1 MTTFDALR
9 AGLRTLSSYP
19 AAIAPYYLLSVG
31 ATMISR
37 TPLTIGI
44 GLAVIVLRAQG
55 RIEPV
60 VQVFERLE
68 PAAGARSL
76 TQAQQETL
84 MGLITPTV
92 VVVTVLSALATAV
105 LYVLC
110 RGVASAGTIHA
121 VFAPLDDRKALSAGA
136 VGISRDWR
144 SFVAIAI
151 ARAIVYVGAGVGL
164 TLGIGLSATGIGII
178 VGLPL
183 VLVSVA
189 GLLVGH
195 LLLAFAGQA
204 VVVGGESALDAI
216 GDSVRFPLRAPTAF
230 VLYVSLALTATIV
243 LVIVA
248 LLAQFV
254 GVSRVVG
261 LLVALV
267 IGPVLDAAKTGLYAG
282 DTGVLEAGSRGS
294 SGAPSGHSNPATDG
308 GQPNEGDD
316 DTSDHEDEQTSHRDE
331 QTDHEDDSAIDV
343 GQARPAEGTQ
353 KMHDDG
359 LARRVSSRLLAGQR
373 RGLAAVARFLR
384 TNPLANLAGLGLF
397 LLGTGLGWLLTGPYG
412 VRLDAPREVAGVF
425 GEFAVGPFV
434 NIAANNWQVAVG
446 QGFGGVAFG
455 VPTVENLLFN
465 GVLVGGLAGL
475 FDRTVFLALV
485 APHGIVEIPA
495 LAVSGGV
502 GLYLGGVGYRWVR
515 GRIDAPTVGD
525 RLQRATWVLVG
536 LLPVFVLAGF
546 IEAFL
551 TPRIAMLVL
560 G

>member
-1 MTTFDALR
+1 MPTFEALR
-9 AGLRTLSSYP
+9 AGLRTLSSHP
-19 AAIAPYYLLSVG
+19 AAIAPYYLLAVG

-37 TPLTIGI
+37 TPLTIGV

-55 RIEPV
+55 QIEPV
-60 VQVFERLE
+60 FQLSESLG
-68 PAAGARSL
+68 PDAGARSL

-84 MGLITPTV
+84 IDLITPTV
-92 VVVTVLSALATAV
+92 VVVIALAALATAV

-136 VGISRDWR
+136 AGISRDWR
-144 SFVAIAI
+144 SFVVIAV
-151 ARAIVYVGAGVGL
+151 ARAIVYVGAGVGF

-178 VGLPL
+178 IGVPL

-189 GLLVGH
+189 GLLAGH

-204 VVVGGESALDAI
+204 VVVGGYSALGAI
-216 GDSVRFPLRAPTAF
+216 GDSVRVPLRAPTAF
-230 VLYVSLALTATIV
+230 VLYLSLALTATV
-243 LVIVA
+243 ALVIVTP
-248 LLAQFV
+248 LAQFA

-261 LLVALV
+261 LLIVLV
-267 IGPVLDAAKTGLYAG
+267 IGPVIDAAKTGLYAG
-282 DTGVLEAGSRGS
+282 DAGALGAGGQGPSEA
-294 SGAPSGHSNPATDG
+294 PPGHSKPATDG
-308 GQPNEGDD
+308 GQPNGSNDEGPG
-316 DTSDHEDEQTSHRDE
+316 SKDEVLDNKNTE
-331 QTDHEDDSAIDV
+331 T
-343 GQARPAEGTQ
+343 
-353 KMHDDG
+353 G

-373 RGLAAVARFLR
+373 RGLAAVAPFLR
-384 TNPLANLAGLGLF
+384 THPLANLAGLALF
-397 LLGTGLGWLLTGPYG
+397 LLGIGLGWLLTAPYG
-412 VRLDAPREVAGVF
+412 VRLGAPQEVAGVF

-455 VPTVENLLFN
+455 VPTVANLLFN

-502 GLYLGGVGYRWVR
+502 GLYLGGVGYQWVR
-515 GRIDAPTVGD
+515 GRIDAPTVGE

-536 LLPVFVLAGF
+536 LLPLFVLAAF

-551 TPRIAMLVL
+551 TPQIAMLVL